1 MGRLLLFVGV
11 DLSFF
16 FFLVSFHFDIFLP
29 EMCISVCDFS
39 L

>member
-1 MGRLLLFVGV
+1 MGV
-11 DLSFF
+11 DLSFFF